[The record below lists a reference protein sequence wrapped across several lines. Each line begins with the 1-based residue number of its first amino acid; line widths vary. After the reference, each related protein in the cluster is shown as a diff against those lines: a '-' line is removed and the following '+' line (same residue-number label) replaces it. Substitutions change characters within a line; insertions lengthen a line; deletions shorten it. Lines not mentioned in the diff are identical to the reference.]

1 MGFLRLSGHPLELV
15 LKSTIIEM
23 SVLSVFS
30 IFCIIVPEGG
40 SRMRKVYISLVV
52 LFLFFVAPDSVFSH
66 PHMFIDTEITFL
78 FDPGELK
85 GFWVEWYF
93 DEMFTASIRL
103 DYDFNR
109 NGRFEAGEVREIRD
123 NAFVNLQNYH
133 YFITIFHNK
142 GSHEVT
148 EVEDFS
154 AWLEDDRLVYRF
166 FVPYEAEV
174 SAVRQDLKLVVF
186 DDSFFCD
193 IVYLPEDP
201 VHVEGA
207 GGIAV
212 DTEILINRDSGVVYN
227 PVGGFGYTNK
237 AGSNVVDG
245 EAFPYE
251 LHLSFRKK

>member
-1 MGFLRLSGHPLELV
+1 
-15 LKSTIIEM
+15 
-23 SVLSVFS
+23 
-30 IFCIIVPEGG
+30 
-40 SRMRKVYISLVV
+40 MRKISFGLAV
-52 LFLFFVAPDSVFSH
+52 LFLFFMVPGLVFSH

-78 FDPGELK
+78 FGPGELQ

-109 NGRFEAGEVREIRD
+109 NSHFEAEEVREIRD
-123 NAFVNLQNYH
+123 NAFVNLQHYH

-142 GSHEVT
+142 GVHEVA
-148 EVEDFS
+148 EVGDFS

-166 FVPYEAEV
+166 FVPYKAAV
-174 SAVRQDLKLVVF
+174 SAVPQDLKLVVF
-186 DDSFFCD
+186 DDTFFCD
-193 IVYLPEDP
+193 IVYQAEDP
-201 VHVEGA
+201 VHIEGSA
-207 GGIAV
+207 GLVA

-251 LHLSFRKK
+251 LHLSFRKE